1 MHKDPVLTLE
11 KTKISPGSS
20 LLAGLFEDGLKLSG
34 ALKTAEGMS
43 GNAISLALKNGF
55 KAEKGEMKM
64 LHPAGALNAV
74 LLLGLGKKGEPKQG
88 YLDAVADSI
97 KTARSSGIREIG
109 ILVDSFEDEGA
120 VGRIALASMVG
131 AHRFM
136 RFKTKNLDKVKNI
149 EKIVLMAEN
158 PAKHQDALR
167 EALIVIE
174 AVNKTRDMVNS
185 PPNVA
190 GTEEVAEYAKKIA
203 SEHKLGCTVLDD
215 KEMGKLGMGCITAVG
230 RGSAA
235 KPKIAILE
243 YSGGKGKPLL
253 LVGKGVTFDSGGYN
267 LKPTNYINNM
277 KDDKAGAITVLHVI
291 EAAAKLKIG
300 VNLVAAVAV
309 AENMVSSIAYRPD
322 DILTAYNGMTVE
334 VTNTDAEGRLVL
346 ADALAYAIEKYKP
359 QAVVDIATL
368 TGASMV
374 ALGHSTTPIV
384 GNDEKVVERIKKAA
398 ESAGEKVWQL
408 PLWEEYEEGLKS
420 DIADIKNATDGP
432 DAGVIIGATFLKNF
446 VGDAAWAHLDIG
458 TTVWSKADKGI
469 RQKGATGV
477 CVRTLIEFVKQW
489 K

>member
-1 MHKDPVLTLE
+1 
-11 KTKISPGSS
+11 
-20 LLAGLFEDGLKLSG
+20 
-34 ALKTAEGMS
+34 
-43 GNAISLALKNGF
+43 
-55 KAEKGEMKM
+55 
-64 LHPAGALNAV
+64 
-74 LLLGLGKKGEPKQG
+74 
-88 YLDAVADSI
+88 
-97 KTARSSGIREIG
+97 
-109 ILVDSFEDEGA
+109 
-120 VGRIALASMVG
+120 
-131 AHRFM
+131 
-136 RFKTKNLDKVKNI
+136 
-149 EKIVLMAEN
+149 
-158 PAKHQDALR
+158 
-167 EALIVIE
+167 
-174 AVNKTRDMVNS
+174 
-185 PPNVA
+185 
-190 GTEEVAEYAKKIA
+190 
-203 SEHKLGCTVLDD
+203 
-215 KEMGKLGMGCITAVG
+215 
-230 RGSAA
+230 
-235 KPKIAILE
+235 
-243 YSGGKGKPLL
+243 
-253 LVGKGVTFDSGGYN
+253 
-267 LKPTNYINNM
+267 
-277 KDDKAGAITVLHVI
+277 
-291 EAAAKLKIG
+291 
-300 VNLVAAVAV
+300 
-309 AENMVSSIAYRPD
+309 MVSSRAYRPD